1 MPVPG
6 RDFLSAGQKS
16 AEGPHAAMAE
26 TSAKSRKQTARKP
39 AKRVKLAD
47 FTEAPEPFDLFYAWL
62 AEAEA
67 SEPND
72 PEAMALATVDSQGL
86 PNVRMILLKGADR
99 RGFVFYT
106 NCESAKGLELAAN
119 PKAALLFHWKSLGRQ
134 VRIRGPIEPAT
145 EAEADAYFATR
156 HRESQIGACAS
167 AQSRPLK
174 SRAAFERACAQVAQK
189 FGEGPVR
196 RPAYWRGYRLVP
208 LEIEFWMSQPFRLHD
223 RIVFRRASPRAR
235 WTKTR
240 LYP

>member
-1 MPVPG
+1 MP
-6 RDFLSAGQKS
+6 
-16 AEGPHAAMAE
+16 E
-26 TSAKSRKQTARKP
+26 TPRKSRSKAADLGKP
-39 AKRVKLAD
+39 AD
-47 FTEAPEPFDLFYAWL
+47 FTEASEPFALFYAWM
-62 AEAEA
+62 AEAKA

-72 PEAMALATVDSQGL
+72 PEAMALATVDSHGL

-106 NCESAKGLELAAN
+106 NSESAKGLELAAN

-134 VRIRGPIEPAT
+134 VRMRGLIEPAT
-145 EAEADAYFATR
+145 DAEADAYFAAR

-174 SRAAFERACAQVAQK
+174 SRAAFEKDVARLARQ
-189 FGEGPVR
+189 FSEGPVK
-196 RPAYWRGYRLVP
+196 RPAYWRGYRLIP
-208 LEIEFWMSQPFRLHD
+208 LEIEFWMSRPFRLHD
-223 RIVFRRASPRAR
+223 RIVFCRASPRAR